1 MEIRIGMTNT
11 GRELSF
17 ETDESAADVTKRV
30 ADALDQ
36 ASSHLSFTDVKGS
49 TYLVPSSVLAYV
61 EVGTEEAR
69 RVGFV
74 A

>member
-1 MEIRIGMTNT
+1 VDIRIGITNT

-17 ETDESAADVTKRV
+17 ESSESAEDVKTTV
-30 ADALDQ
+30 AAALDSGQ
-36 ASSHLSFTDVKGS
+36 SHLSFTDVKGNS
-49 TYLVPSSVLAYV
+49 YIVPTANLAFV
-61 EVGTEEAR
+61 EVGSEETR

>member
-1 MEIRIGMTNT
+1 MDIRIGITNT

-17 ETDESAADVTKRV
+17 ESSESAEAVKTAV
-30 ADALDQ
+30 SSALDQ
-36 ASSHLSFTDVKGS
+36 GVSHLSFTDVKGNS
-49 TYLVPSSVLAYV
+49 YIVPTANLAFV
-61 EVGTEEAR
+61 EVGSEETR

>member
-1 MEIRIGMTNT
+1 MEIRIGIVNT

-17 ETDESAADVTKRV
+17 ETTESADAVKKSV
-30 ADALDQ
+30 AAALDQ
-36 ASSHLSFTDVKGS
+36 AATHLSFTDSKGTS
-49 TYLVPSSVLAYV
+49 YLVPTAGLAYV
-61 EVGTEEAR
+61 ELGGDQSR

>member
-1 MEIRIGMTNT
+1 MDIRIGITNT

-17 ETDESAADVTKRV
+17 ESSESAESIKTTV
-30 ADALDQ
+30 ASALDQ
-36 ASSHLSFTDVKGS
+36 GASHLSFTDVKGNS
-49 TYLVPSSVLAYV
+49 YLVPTANLAFV
-61 EVGTEEAR
+61 EVGSEETR

>member
-1 MEIRIGMTNT
+1 MDIRIGITNT

-17 ETDESAADVTKRV
+17 ESSESAEDVKTAV
-30 ADALDQ
+30 AAAL
-36 ASSHLSFTDVKGS
+36 ASGQSHLSFTDVKGNS
-49 TYLVPSSVLAYV
+49 YIVPTANLAFV
-61 EVGTEEAR
+61 EVGSEETR